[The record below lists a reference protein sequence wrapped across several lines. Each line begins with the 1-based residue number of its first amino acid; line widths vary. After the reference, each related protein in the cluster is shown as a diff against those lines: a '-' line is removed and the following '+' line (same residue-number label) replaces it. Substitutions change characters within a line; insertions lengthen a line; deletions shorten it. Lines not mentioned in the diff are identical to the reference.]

1 MAEGFHVEP
10 SQLHRHAANVRAVQD
25 QLAAIKGA
33 SRAIAQ
39 NDQAYGLLCGW
50 ISGILES
57 RHVRQ
62 DALYAY
68 VEENLSL
75 AAQALTATAKEYESA
90 DSSVSDRIRRAGG
103 VG

>member
-1 MAEGFHVEP
+1 VAEGFNVDAA
-10 SQLHRHAANVRAVQD
+10 QLHRHAANVRAVQD
-25 QLAAIKGA
+25 QLSAIKGA

-39 NDQAYGLLCGW
+39 NDAAYGLLCGW
-50 ISGILES
+50 IAAILEA

-62 DALYAY
+62 DVLYTY

-75 AAQALTATAKEYESA
+75 AAEALTATAKDYEST
-90 DSSVSDRIRRAGG
+90 DSAASDRIRQAGR

>member
-1 MAEGFHVEP
+1 MAEGFNVDAA
-10 SQLHRHAANVRAVQD
+10 QLHRHAANVQAVRD
-25 QLAAIKGA
+25 QLAAIKSA

-50 ISGILES
+50 IAAILEA
-57 RHVRQ
+57 RHVKQ
-62 DALYAY
+62 DQLYTY

-75 AAQALTATAKEYESA
+75 AAGALTATATEYEASDTASA
-90 DSSVSDRIRRAGG
+90 DRIRQAGR